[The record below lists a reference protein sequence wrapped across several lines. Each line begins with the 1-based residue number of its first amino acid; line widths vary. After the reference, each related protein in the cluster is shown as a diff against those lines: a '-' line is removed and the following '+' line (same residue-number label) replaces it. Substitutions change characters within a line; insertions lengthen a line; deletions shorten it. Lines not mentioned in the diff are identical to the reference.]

1 MGVAIQPPFTEAQIE
16 LLSLFKVKLNQSD
29 MQELRQLLL
38 EFKFRKLQENI
49 EQITEGKGYT
59 EQDFDNMKQE
69 HNRTS
74 YKSYRKH
81 LQNKTL

>member
-1 MGVAIQPPFTEAQIE
+1 MGVNIQPPFTEAQIE

-49 EQITEGKGYT
+49 EQISEEKGYT
-59 EQDFDNMKQE
+59 EQDFDKMQQE
-69 HNRTS
+69 HNRTP

-81 LQNKTL
+81 LQNRAL

>member
-1 MGVAIQPPFTEAQIE
+1 MGVNIQPPFTEAQIE
-16 LLSLFKVKLNQSD
+16 LLSLFKVKLNQTD
-29 MQELRQLLL
+29 MKELRQLLL
-38 EFKFRKLQENI
+38 DFKFRKLQETI
-49 EQITEGKGYT
+49 EETTVEKGYT
-59 EQDFDNMKQE
+59 ESDFDKMQQE

>member
-49 EQITEGKGYT
+49 EQIRR
-59 EQDFDNMKQE
+59 N
-69 HNRTS
+69 
-74 YKSYRKH
+74 
-81 LQNKTL
+81 

>member
-16 LLSLFKVKLNQSD
+16 LLSLFKVKLNQTD

-49 EQITEGKGYT
+49 EQITEEKGYT
-59 EQDFDNMKQE
+59 EQDFDKMRQE

-74 YKSYRKH
+74 YKSYHKH

>member
-1 MGVAIQPPFTEAQIE
+1 MGIAIQPPFTEAQIE
-16 LLSLFKVKLNQSD
+16 LLSLFKVKLNQAD

-49 EQITEGKGYT
+49 EQIIDEKGYT
-59 EQDFDNMKQE
+59 DQDFDNMKQE
-69 HNRTS
+69 HSRTS

>member
-16 LLSLFKVKLNQSD
+16 LLSLFKVKLNQAD

-49 EQITEGKGYT
+49 EQITEEKGYT
-59 EQDFDNMKQE
+59 EQDFDNMKKE